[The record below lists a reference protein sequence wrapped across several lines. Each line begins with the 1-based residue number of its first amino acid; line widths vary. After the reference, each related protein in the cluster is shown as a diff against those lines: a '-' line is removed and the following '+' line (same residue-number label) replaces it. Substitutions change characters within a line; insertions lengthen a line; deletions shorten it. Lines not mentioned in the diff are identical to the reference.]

1 MLKNPIKARP
11 YIALRLQIKDDF
23 MISAEINT
31 SNQTVNSVDSLLKF
45 NELYY
50 HTFQQRPFFKIIAT
64 GLLNQDEKKRNAFF
78 NYVQIFSDYFQTMM
92 QTRQASC
99 RDDKF
104 YPVFLAHFM
113 DELGHDDLLR
123 QRENINEKW
132 DPILAAVCTWF
143 VHQMQVLDNI
153 EKAVVMHLV
162 LEKTGDFYHSL
173 ANKNLSQHVK
183 SDYYEVHAEHDED
196 HSSMILDLLPGYPDF
211 VYQRLNKLLDES
223 WRMMFTM
230 VDRVYELVMKE

>member
-1 MLKNPIKARP
+1 MLMLRHFEIKIR
-11 YIALRLQIKDDF
+11 DDF
-23 MISAEINT
+23 MTVIEAT
-31 SNQTVNSVDSLLKF
+31 QSNQSIHLVDTLLRN
-45 NELYY
+45 NEQYY
-50 HTFQQRPFFKIIAT
+50 HIFQQKPFFKMIAD

-104 YPVFLAHFM
+104 YPVFLAHFI

-123 QRENINEKW
+123 QRKNSSKTW

-162 LEKTGDFYHSL
+162 LEKTGDFYHTL
-173 ANKNLSQHVK
+173 AMTKLSQHIE
-183 SDYYEVHAEHDED
+183 SDYYEVHAEHDEN
-196 HSSMILDLLPGYPDF
+196 HSTMILDLLPGYPDF

-223 WRMMFTM
+223 WRMMFAM
-230 VDRVYELVMKE
+230 VDRVYELVMRE